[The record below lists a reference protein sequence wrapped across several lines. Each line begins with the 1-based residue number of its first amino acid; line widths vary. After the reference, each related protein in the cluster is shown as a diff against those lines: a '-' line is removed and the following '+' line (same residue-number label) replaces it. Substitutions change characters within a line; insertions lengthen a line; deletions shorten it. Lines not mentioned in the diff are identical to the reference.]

1 MKTLLTTTALAALML
16 AACAPEAEDTE
27 APAVDTMGEEET
39 AADTMMD
46 GETGADDAAME
57 DADMEDADMGGESM
71 DDEAMEAGGSDM
83 DAILA
88 DARRDDDRARDEF
101 RNPGET
107 LAFFGVE
114 PGDTVA
120 EALPGGGW
128 YTRVILPY
136 VGEEGRY
143 VALNYAIP
151 QWEEMYGDRWSEE
164 AEAELSAW
172 TETAPEA
179 LAENGP
185 VSAEDIDAYMMG
197 SIPDSENGQAD
208 AVLFIRAVHHMMK
221 FEADYL
227 STALEDVYAFLKPG
241 GVVGV
246 VQHRAPEDMDAEMT
260 TGSRGYVKQSDVVA
274 AFEAAGFVLDGESE
288 VNANPGDTAD
298 HESGV
303 WAMGPSNAGDSEE
316 EDVPPSQDLGE
327 SDRMTLRFVKP
338 E

>member
-1 MKTLLTTTALAALML
+1 MKTLWTTSALTAVMVAL
-16 AACAPEAEDTE
+16 AACAPENEDTD
-27 APAVDTMGEEET
+27 APAMETMGEEET

-46 GETGADDAAME
+46 GETDAME
-57 DADMEDADMGGESM
+57 PEMGGESGDM
-71 DDEAMEAGGSDM
+71 DAAMDSAMMDGGSDM

-88 DARRDDDRARDEF
+88 DAQRDGDRARDEF

-114 PGDTVA
+114 PDDTVA

-136 VGEEGRY
+136 VAEEGRY
-143 VALNYAIP
+143 VALNYSMD
-151 QWEEMYGDRWSEE
+151 QWEEMYGDRWTEE
-164 AEAELSAW
+164 SVAELSAW
-172 TETAPEA
+172 TQTAPEA

-185 VSAEDIDAYMMG
+185 VSAEDIGAHMLG
-197 SIPDSENGQAD
+197 SIPDSEDGSAD
-208 AVLFIRAVHHMMK
+208 VVLFIRALHHMMK
-221 FEADYL
+221 FETDYAQA
-227 STALEDVYAFLKPG
+227 ALADVYDFLKPG

-260 TGSRGYVKQSDVVA
+260 SGTRGYVKQSDVVA
-274 AFEAAGFVLDGESE
+274 AFEAAGFVLDGESDI
-288 VNANPGDTAD
+288 NANPADSAD
-298 HESGV
+298 HEQGV
-303 WAMGPSNAGDSEE
+303 WGLPPSNAGDSEG
-316 EDVPPSQDLGE
+316 EDVAPMQSVGE

>member
-1 MKTLLTTTALAALML
+1 MKTLWTTAALSALML
-16 AACAPEAEDTE
+16 AACAPEAEDAD
-27 APAVDTMGEEET
+27 APAVDTMGEQET
-39 AADTMMD
+39 AADTMMNP
-46 GETGADDAAME
+46 E
-57 DADMEDADMGGESM
+57 DADAMSDGEGADAMDGADMDAESM
-71 DDEAMEAGGSDM
+71 QADAGSHME
-83 DAILA
+83 AILA
-88 DARRDDDRARDEF
+88 DSRRDEDRARDEF

-136 VGEEGRY
+136 VAEEGRY
-143 VALNYAIP
+143 VALNYSIP
-151 QWEEMYGDRWSEE
+151 QWEEMYGDRWGEE

-185 VSAEDIDAYMMG
+185 VEAGAIDAYMLG
-197 SIPDSENGQAD
+197 SIPDGEDGQAD
-208 AVLFIRAVHHMMK
+208 AVLFIRALHHMMK
-221 FEADYL
+221 FETDYL
-227 STALEDVYAFLKPG
+227 ATALEDVYAFLKPG

-274 AFEAAGFVLDGESE
+274 AFEAAGFVLDGESDI
-288 VNANPGDTAD
+288 NANPADTAD
-298 HESGV
+298 HEQGV
-303 WAMGPSNAGDSEE
+303 WGMGPSNAGDTEE
-316 EDVPPSQDLGE
+316 EDVPPSRDLGE